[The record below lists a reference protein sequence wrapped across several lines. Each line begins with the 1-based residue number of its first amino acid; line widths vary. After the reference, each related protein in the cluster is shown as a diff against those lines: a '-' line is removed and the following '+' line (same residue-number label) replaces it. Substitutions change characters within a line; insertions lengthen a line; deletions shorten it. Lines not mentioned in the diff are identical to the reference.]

1 MLLSGGT
8 SKPPPG
14 PINGIKRKKWLKLLG
29 VTFED
34 DVCCWELQV
43 DELLSKAGS
52 RMYILRV
59 CKRHGYQK
67 DHFSYLFD
75 RIIPSLFL
83 YGIEIWGSSLEK
95 KYLNRIDK
103 FFKRAHRYGY
113 GLREHKMSK
122 LIETRD
128 KTLFKEIIDN
138 PDHILSELLPGK
150 RQKNLRKH
158 EHPFIPPNIRTER
171 FKRSFVNECLFNYF

>member
-14 PINGIKRKKWLKLLG
+14 SINGIKHKKWLKLLG
-29 VTFED
+29 ITFED

-43 DELLSKAGS
+43 DDLLSKAGS

-59 CKRHGYQK
+59 CKRYGYQK
-67 DHFSYLFD
+67 EHLNYLFD
-75 RIIPSLFL
+75 TIILSLFL
-83 YGIEIWGSSLEK
+83 YGIEIWGSSLQK
-95 KYLNRIDK
+95 KYLNQIDK
-103 FFKRAHRYGY
+103 FFKRAHRFGY
-113 GLREHKMSK
+113 VLREYKMSE

-150 RQKNLRKH
+150 RQKNIIIERKDSSV
-158 EHPFIPPNIRTER
+158 P
-171 FKRSFVNECLFNYF
+171 L